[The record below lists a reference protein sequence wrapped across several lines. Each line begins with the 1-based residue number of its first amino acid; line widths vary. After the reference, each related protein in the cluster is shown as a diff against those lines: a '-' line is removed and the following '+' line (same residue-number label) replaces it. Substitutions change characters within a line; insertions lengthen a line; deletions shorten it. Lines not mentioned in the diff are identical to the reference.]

1 MKPREDK
8 TLICRE
14 CGRKFVFTVGEM
26 EFYRAKGYKEP
37 SRCKSCR
44 ILKKH
49 GSSPIY
55 RGVCACCGQEA
66 LVPFPPREDRLLYC
80 MDCYLQIQAE
90 RREQRAER
98 ERG

>member
-1 MKPREDK
+1 MAS
-8 TLICRE
+8 
-14 CGRKFVFTVGEM
+14 VGEKKIRVDAY
-26 EFYRAKGYKEP
+26 EKAAGRARYTDD
-37 SRCKSCR
+37 
-44 ILKKH
+44 L
-49 GSSPIY
+49 
-55 RGVCACCGQEA
+55 CGQEA